1 MYEVELKVAA
11 DHGPVR
17 DRLTALDADP
27 LGAVEQTDTYYE
39 HPVRD
44 FAETDEAFRI
54 RRETAGGETDARVT
68 YKGPL
73 VEEASKTREE
83 FETGVDD
90 GATMERLLEELGF
103 EPFETVEKRR
113 ERFAQDGYTV
123 TIDEVTGLGEYV
135 EVETAARAV
144 EPAREGAVDLMTDLG
159 LDPGDQIR
167 TSYLG
172 LLLESVDG

>member
-17 DRLTALDADP
+17 DRLTALDANP

-123 TIDEVTGLGEYV
+123 TLDEVTGLGEYV